1 MSDLAARVY
10 AAAHLEGEYTL
21 RSGAVSNEYFDKY
34 RFEADPDLLR
44 DVAQGLAAIVPAG
57 TELLAGLELGG
68 VPLAAVV
75 SQLTGHPLR
84 LVRKKA
90 KTYGTC
96 QLVEGGDLE
105 GYRVCLVEDI
115 ITSGGAVVD
124 ATRALRDAGALVDA
138 VICVID
144 RQAGGREQLASLGV
158 EVLALFTKA
167 DVEAAAAR

>member
-21 RSGAVSNEYFDKY
+21 RSGAVSSEYFDKY
-34 RFEADPDLLR
+34 RFEADPTLLR
-44 DVAQGLAAIVPAG
+44 DVAQGLAEMVPPG
-57 TELLAGLELGG
+57 TDLLGGLELGG
-68 VPLAAVV
+68 VPLATLV

-96 QLVEGGDLE
+96 QLVEGGDLH
-105 GYRVCLVEDI
+105 GFRVCLVEDI

-124 ATRALRDAGALVDA
+124 ATTALRGVGAVVDA
-138 VICVID
+138 VLCVID
-144 RQAGGREQLASLGV
+144 RQAGGREQLASMGV
-158 EVLALFTKA
+158 EVRALFTKGE
-167 DVEAAAAR
+167 VEAAAAG

>member
-34 RFEADPDLLR
+34 RFEADPVLLR
-44 DVAQGLAAIVPAG
+44 EVAEGLAALIPPD
-57 TELLAGLELGG
+57 TQLLAGLELGG

-96 QLVEGGDLE
+96 QLVEGGDLD
-105 GYRVCLVEDI
+105 GFRVCLVEDI

-124 ATRALRDAGALVDA
+124 ATNALREAGALVDA
-138 VICVID
+138 VLCVID
-144 RQAGGREQLASLGV
+144 RQAGGRERLASVGV

-167 DVEAAAAR
+167 DVEAAAVR

>member
-34 RFEADPDLLR
+34 RFEADPVLLR
-44 DVAQGLAAIVPAG
+44 EVAEGLAALVPPD
-57 TELLAGLELGG
+57 TQLLAGLELGG

-96 QLVEGGDLE
+96 QLVEGGDLD
-105 GYRVCLVEDI
+105 GFRVCLVEDI

-124 ATRALRDAGALVDA
+124 GTNALREAGALVDA
-138 VICVID
+138 VVCVID
-144 RQAGGREQLASLGV
+144 RQAGGRERLASMGV

-167 DVEAAAAR
+167 DVEAAAVR